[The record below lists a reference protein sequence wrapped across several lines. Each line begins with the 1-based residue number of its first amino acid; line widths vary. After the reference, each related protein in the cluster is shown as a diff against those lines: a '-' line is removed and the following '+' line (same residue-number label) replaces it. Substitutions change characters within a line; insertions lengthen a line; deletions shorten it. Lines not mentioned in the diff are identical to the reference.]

1 MRVGYI
7 FDLDGTLV
15 DSSAQIGRSANRVR
29 LEEGYAPLG
38 QNEILKLIGLPA
50 SELFSDLS
58 ISESDIVILISEF
71 REELRKEISIG
82 NTEYGD
88 ALEFVTELH
97 LNGVHTAVA
106 TSKPTD
112 LAELVVEN
120 SKYKGLFDKIS
131 GIGIYN
137 PKPDP
142 GVILEVVRSASLEN
156 AVMFGDRPEDM
167 IAAKRAGIVAVGI
180 AQTAFSRDELL
191 LSGADKVFNSFQEL
205 SSAIDS
211 SGGTKNEFFF

>member
-1 MRVGYI
+1 
-7 FDLDGTLV
+7 
-15 DSSAQIGRSANRVR
+15 
-29 LEEGYAPLG
+29 
-38 QNEILKLIGLPA
+38 
-50 SELFSDLS
+50 
-58 ISESDIVILISEF
+58 
-71 REELRKEISIG
+71 
-82 NTEYGD
+82 
-88 ALEFVTELH
+88 